1 MPAHSKSPSLAD
13 KDNFDQARS
22 GSVEDRLIASGLV
35 SKKKMQNMANS
46 VSLSF
51 KPTLVSHNSKKQ
63 STENANNMLQNFIS

>member
-1 MPAHSKSPSLAD
+1 MKDIEIQQDQFTLKLKQVQEAFKSAHQEK
-13 KDNFDQARS
+13 
-22 GSVEDRLIASGLV
+22 
-35 SKKKMQNMANS
+35 KKKMQNMANS